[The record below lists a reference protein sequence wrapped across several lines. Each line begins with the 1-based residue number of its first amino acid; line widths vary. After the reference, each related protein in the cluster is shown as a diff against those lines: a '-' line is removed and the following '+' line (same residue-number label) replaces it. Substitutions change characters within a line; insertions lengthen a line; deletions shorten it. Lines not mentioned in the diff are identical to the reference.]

1 MYPIEVTAMKNVFH
15 YNYPIGGVGIAEQD
29 GAISL
34 VFFEGREDVSG
45 YGRSETPLIKE
56 AARQL
61 DEYFAGK
68 RTAFDLPLS
77 LGGTEFQ
84 ASVWNALL
92 TIGYGETRSYKDIA
106 AQIGRPRAVR
116 AVGSANHHNPVAIIV
131 PCHRVI
137 GHDGSLTGYGGGLHV
152 KQFLLDLEKRG
163 RGA

>member
-1 MYPIEVTAMKNVFH
+1 MKNVFH
-15 YNYPIGGVGIAEQD
+15 YNYPIGGVGIAERD

-45 YGRSETPLIKE
+45 YGCSETPLIKE

-77 LGGTEFQ
+77 FDGTEFQ
-84 ASVWNALL
+84 TSVWNALL
-92 TIGYGETRSYKDIA
+92 TIEYGETRSYKDIA

-116 AVGSANHHNPVAIIV
+116 AVGSANHHNPIAIIV